1 MSTLKTIN
9 IIHPTGTITNIVNDA
24 NGNVGI
30 GTSTPALSSTTNR
43 TYLTIKGQ
51 GSLFND
57 GIGVLQLATN
67 TAGSIATNLGNIEWH
82 IPDNSS
88 SSSTRVGFIAGYA
101 TGSTANNRG
110 GWIDFATKPD
120 GVSGGGSVYMSVNS
134 SQQIGISTGAYGGA
148 IATNFRLE
156 IVGMAGSNTGP
167 AATGTTQ
174 DTSAVVRIRPG
185 GGFTAALDIG
195 SGGGTGAWIQSTDTA
210 NLATNYAL
218 LLNPNGGNVGI
229 GTSSPAAKLDIGS
242 GNLNFSSTAQR
253 ITGDFSN
260 ATISNRLAFQ
270 SSTSN
275 TNTTITILPNGSGT
289 ASGIAFYNSSD
300 PTNAAFISQYVNSTS
315 AVLAVPKTGTGSYVP
330 LIFQT
335 GGAETMRID
344 SSGNVGIGTSSLG
357 YKLQVATPASGTGVV
372 FRYYSGTNNPGLFFT
387 TTESTSVCDINAT
400 GSTGTNILS
409 FSTSNNERMRIDS
422 SGNVGIGTTTPA
434 VKLDVSG
441 SVNISS
447 RLLVYSQ
454 NSTNLTGLAT
464 NAMVLGTVAKNVAP
478 SGGQGIF
485 YIVSDNPS
493 ASALFGSMQLITD
506 PTATNRRLAFSVIEE
521 GVAYRNITFAEG
533 GGNVGIGTSSP
544 ANYLLNIGTGA
555 NANASVN
562 ILNDQN
568 IAGSNWV
575 LRFSRSDNTYAAG
588 IKQLGYNNGGGMA
601 FFTGITVSSEVERM
615 RIDASGRVTMPYQT
629 GFHAQ
634 YGTIASQSWSGTA
647 AFQALQLNGQATFG
661 ARTTGYNTTTYR
673 FTAPVAGMYM
683 FYSRFT
689 PSTNGQ
695 TGPEAIFSI
704 NGSGAYYAGINYTA
718 AGAGSYVS
726 TSGELL
732 VQLAASDWVELRI
745 ANNNNVSFT
754 IDLTRCCFG
763 GYLVG

>member
-30 GTSTPALSSTTNR
+30 GTSTPALSSGTNR

-51 GSLFND
+51 GSLSND

-134 SQQIGISTGAYGGA
+134 SQQIGISTGGYGGA

-167 AATGTTQ
+167 ATTGTTQ

-229 GTSSPAAKLDIGS
+229 GTISPTQKLHVVTSTNTGTAADNAAIYVSSTNRNGYFQADGLNSASLVFSQGLTEKGRIFYDHTSNFMAFGVNGAWNASEKMRIDTGGNVYIG
-242 GNLNFSSTAQR
+242 SSTAL
-253 ITGDFSN
+253 ISEKLLVKG
-260 ATISNRLAFQ
+260 AVLGGTIGNVS
-270 SSTSN
+270 
-275 TNTTITILPNGSGT
+275 
-289 ASGIAFYNSSD
+289 YNSVFYTPD
-300 PTNAAFISQYVNSTS
+300 TTNITRLNILDYRFA
-315 AVLAVPKTGTGSYVP
+315 TGTSHPSSMTKIQRRVDSTDMGYVG
-330 LIFQT
+330 FDST
-335 GGAETMRID
+335 GTSVGWQNTEAMRID
-344 SSGNVGIGTSSLG
+344 SN
-357 YKLQVATPASGTGVV
+357 
-372 FRYYSGTNNPGLFFT
+372 
-387 TTESTSVCDINAT
+387 
-400 GSTGTNILS
+400 
-409 FSTSNNERMRIDS
+409 
-422 SGNVGIGTTTPA
+422 
-434 VKLDVSG
+434 
-441 SVNISS
+441 
-447 RLLVYSQ
+447 
-454 NSTNLTGLAT
+454 
-464 NAMVLGTVAKNVAP
+464 
-478 SGGQGIF
+478 
-485 YIVSDNPS
+485 
-493 ASALFGSMQLITD
+493 
-506 PTATNRRLAFSVIEE
+506 
-521 GVAYRNITFAEG
+521 
-533 GGNVGIGTSSP
+533 
-544 ANYLLNIGTGA
+544 
-555 NANASVN
+555 
-562 ILNDQN
+562 
-568 IAGSNWV
+568 
-575 LRFSRSDNTYAAG
+575 
-588 IKQLGYNNGGGMA
+588 
-601 FFTGITVSSEVERM
+601 
-615 RIDASGRVTMPYQT
+615 GRVTMPYQT
-629 GFHAQ
+629 GFHAS

-683 FYSRFT
+683 LYSRFT
-689 PSTNGQ
+689 PNTNGQ

-704 NGSGAYYAGINYTA
+704 NGSGAYYAGINYSA
-718 AGAGSYVS
+718 VGIGSYVS
-726 TSGELL
+726 TTGELL

-745 ANNNNVSFT
+745 VNNNNVSFT
-754 IDLTRCCFG
+754 LDLTRCCFG